1 MLLRVA
7 LQISFVVKTQD
18 HIQNK
23 IVTEAMPVS
32 MIKFS
37 PKYFIRGLHD
47 DSKRQNGKK
56 YDWAGLAVTSY
67 SPVTLVTDYSHVQQ
81 TKLFYFNF
89 F

>member
-7 LQISFVVKTQD
+7 PQISQFVVYACEQTQD

-23 IVTEAMPVS
+23 IVTEAMSVS
-32 MIKFS
+32 MVKFS

-47 DSKRQNGKK
+47 NSKRQKGKNMT
-56 YDWAGLAVTSY
+56 VTSY
-67 SPVTLVTDYSHVQQ
+67 SPVALVTDYSHVQQ